1 MELPPRLL
9 TIPAVSA
16 QKVTYAYDAD
26 GSLKDGFPLAG
37 SLFFTQSYTKRG
49 EWMDSVNGDSYN
61 SFKPCS
67 HFTSGCSVYNGI
79 DRKRYFRDA
88 SNGDWGYVVYKNASG
103 DLWPQQLG
111 EVDAP
116 INLSVDSVP
125 ALFYLSSGFRQVAL
139 PKDWNYLRERALRT
153 LLPQIRPKLSI
164 LNALYELK
172 DFKRFFETASHLT
185 TSGSVRELY
194 RRIKTVYR
202 PKRGDHRTLR
212 QYLRASAGGYL
223 QAQFN
228 VLPLLKDLTGLG
240 QVIQSVRRQVQDL
253 LDRERAPQVRH
264 FETPLDSTIYADT
277 TANVDFVPADAA
289 QATLDGLPTA
299 TRIVRYN
306 RAVFNATIRYSYTLS
321 GWERNNALLGGF
333 LDGVGANLN
342 PAIIWNAIPWTFVL
356 DWVVNINN
364 FLEQYKFRWLEPVCT
379 IDDFCASITID
390 REIECLLDLN
400 HGGTR
405 SEGQVVASRIH
416 EKAYRRSI
424 EFPDFY
430 SSVRTSGLNSSE
442 FSLSAALVAS
452 RL

>member
-1 MELPPRLL
+1 
-9 TIPAVSA
+9 
-16 QKVTYAYDAD
+16 
-26 GSLKDGFPLAG
+26 
-37 SLFFTQSYTKRG
+37 
-49 EWMDSVNGDSYN
+49 
-61 SFKPCS
+61 
-67 HFTSGCSVYNGI
+67 
-79 DRKRYFRDA
+79 
-88 SNGDWGYVVYKNASG
+88 
-103 DLWPQQLG
+103 
-111 EVDAP
+111 
-116 INLSVDSVP
+116 
-125 ALFYLSSGFRQVAL
+125 
-139 PKDWNYLRERALRT
+139 
-153 LLPQIRPKLSI
+153 
-164 LNALYELK
+164 
-172 DFKRFFETASHLT
+172 
-185 TSGSVRELY
+185 
-194 RRIKTVYR
+194 
-202 PKRGDHRTLR
+202 
-212 QYLRASAGGYL
+212 
-223 QAQFN
+223 
-228 VLPLLKDLTGLG
+228 
-240 QVIQSVRRQVQDL
+240 
-253 LDRERAPQVRH
+253 
-264 FETPLDSTIYADT
+264 
-277 TANVDFVPADAA
+277 
-289 QATLDGLPTA
+289 
-299 TRIVRYN
+299 
-306 RAVFNATIRYSYTLS
+306 VFNATIRYSYTLS